1 MARLVLTVCDQ
12 ITCNDFCLCSECSKL
27 KGMESKVFSEFA
39 LKKMIELFQYP
50 SKALIPTNLSSP
62 RFFGIAEE
70 KMSINPGNYKLS
82 DKTGKLTAQGN
93 QFFIIFSVSYVFIGA
108 SESRYSKRKPAF
120 QFYEVRSCFI
130 KYKSCLNECLLV
142 HCTRLYTLVK
152 WYLLAR
158 RATVNRNAIC
168 LCHQHAHSI
177 YDKSC

>member
-1 MARLVLTVCDQ
+1 MPGWAVAVLFFSLFSRKYGGEAFQFLCSINSIWKREVVWLGFSCGMARLVLTVCDQ

-120 QFYEVRSCFI
+120 RFYEVRSCFI
-130 KYKSCLNECLLV
+130 KYV
-142 HCTRLYTLVK
+142 
-152 WYLLAR
+152 
-158 RATVNRNAIC
+158 
-168 LCHQHAHSI
+168 
-177 YDKSC
+177 